1 MTMTSV
7 ITAIYGGR
15 DRLRTPAVVHSGV
28 EYVCFTDD
36 HRMRHDVWDCRFIAP
51 SHIDPCRSAKRFK
64 VLPHLF
70 VEADRSIWID
80 ANCRLL
86 CDPLAI
92 WDEFEEHLAL
102 VRHWR
107 SDIYHE
113 ARACRTKHKDDVA
126 VIEEAVRVY
135 RATGHP
141 TRSGLWYGTV
151 MFRRHSPDVARF
163 NETWWAQIDRFSRRD
178 QLSLPVV
185 LRRLDVQLHQFGRDQ
200 LSRLF
205 RSYSHRK

>member
-1 MTMTSV
+1 MTTTSV

-36 HRMRHDVWDCRFIAP
+36 QHIRHDVWDCRYVPP
-51 SHIDPCRSAKRFK
+51 SHFDPCRSAKRFK

-70 VEADRSIWID
+70 VDAERSIWID

-92 WDEFEEHLAL
+92 WDEFDEDLAL

-107 SDIYHE
+107 PDIYHE
-113 ARACRTKHKDDVA
+113 ARACRRGSKDDLS
-126 VIEEAVRVY
+126 VIADAIRHY
-135 RATGHP
+135 RAAKHP
-141 TRSGLWYGTV
+141 ARRGLWYGTII
-151 MFRRHSPDVARF
+151 FRRRSSAVARF
-163 NETWWAQIDRFSRRD
+163 NEAWWAQIERFSRRD

-185 LRRLDVQLHQFGRDQ
+185 LRRLGVEFHQFGRDQ